1 VAFGGAVAA
10 ALAGLAELGG
20 GGLLGHQRRQLGVG
34 GGDDLAAGRED
45 GGRLDAVALAQL
57 VEQRRAELRCGLE
70 LLGHAVG
77 LDRELVEEHLEEAR
91 PSCRPLSRAVS
102 TRTLNHDSML
112 FTANCRDTAYT
123 STPGTTAIAAKMA
136 IRRSLSREPKRRE
149 RYSCHSPRSCTNTRL
164 ARPSAMTPLSPSS
177 RV

>member
-1 VAFGGAVAA
+1 MSRV
-10 ALAGLAELGG
+10 
-20 GGLLGHQRRQLGVG
+20 
-34 GGDDLAAGRED
+34 
-45 GGRLDAVALAQL
+45 
-57 VEQRRAELRCGLE
+57 
-70 LLGHAVG
+70 
-77 LDRELVEEHLEEAR
+77 AR
-91 PSCRPLSRAVS
+91 PSCRPLSSAAS

-112 FTANCRDTAYT
+112 LTANWSDTAYT
-123 STPGTTAIAAKMA
+123 SAPGTTAIAAKIA